1 MSVSRILLRS
11 SIALTLMLLV
21 SFGARAQYRAGI
33 QGTVLDPQGAA
44 VGGVT
49 MTVTA
54 EETGLSQVTTS
65 DEGGVYS
72 VNRLAPGLYR
82 VSAEKAGFKQKVLD
96 HLNIIADQ
104 ITSLNITLDLGQVT
118 ESVTVSAAELPAVD
132 TESGQIA
139 GNITSQQIQQ
149 LPSFGRDV
157 YQLAQLA
164 PGAFGDGAQQGGG
177 GSAQLPGTNSSASQ
191 KTDGIF
197 KTENAPQII
206 ANGAQLQQNNI
217 TLDGVGI
224 TSVSWGG
231 AAVITP
237 TEDSVQEVKVVT
249 NNYDAEDGRF
259 SGAQIQVT
267 SRSGTNSYH
276 GSAFIKNSQPG
287 FNAYQ
292 RWNGL
297 GSEGPGTPEERG
309 LQKDTAKFN
318 QIGGSIGGPIIKNK
332 LFVFFAYETIRNNS
346 TATSTGWYET
356 PAYAK
361 LAPTG
366 SIASQYLTF
375 PGEGASYS
383 SIISNAGTS
392 CTAVGL
398 VEYSAATG
406 KGNCITVPGQGL
418 DLGSPL
424 TTPLGTADPTWQS
437 TNVPGVG
444 GGLNPASPVATIM
457 DVSTTAPS
465 SVTEAQYNGRLD
477 FNLTSKDLIA
487 VSVYDVPVQTTNYNG
502 PVRSAN
508 LWHHDAMNQAM
519 TALWNHTFSPTW
531 LNEARFNAAGWRWNE
546 INNNS
551 QEPWGL
557 PTSNVDNIGT
567 VVNGGNNY
575 FGPPGPSVFDQWTY
589 NAKDVATKV
598 QGAHTI
604 KFGGEVTRLLFVQE
618 APWNA
623 RPTYYFHNYWDFL
636 NDAPYQENGT
646 FNPLT
651 GIPDS
656 FRYDTRSNLY
666 GFFIED
672 SYKAKP
678 NLTLTFG
685 LRWEYFGPLTTK
697 QNDLGVL
704 QLGATPNSQLTGMY
718 FRVGGALYNADK
730 ANFGPQ
736 LGFAWSP
743 QSFLDHSFANKL
755 VLRGGF
761 GIGYTGEEEAITLNG
776 NGNVPNVSF
785 APTLTGTDILYAPAS
800 NLHCFSCYPSNPSTL
815 SSFNVNNIPVSGAP
829 ISGTGFPENF
839 RTPYTY
845 RYSVEAQYE
854 FAKTW
859 VGTLGYQGS
868 LSRHLTR
875 QYNLNETLGAMGVP
889 LNPMVSDVDWYA
901 TDANAHYN
909 AFLAEIQ
916 HQFSRSFSIDGQY
929 RYASS
934 MDQGSQPYSVSYYQ
948 WNPNKAWGPSD
959 WDVRNLFK
967 VWGVWTP
974 NYYHSDRQW
983 VNKLVGGWTL
993 SGIFNWHS
1001 GFPWSPIYTA
1011 IDGNPICSIT
1021 YNTGCGQP
1029 NGSLFQLLPASY
1041 AGGGG
1046 SSQSVNS
1053 FKSGTNGNFPN
1064 GGASY
1069 FTAPSYTPCTVPFPE
1084 TCAVPGA
1091 PGPGVERNMFRGPRY
1106 IDVDATISKA
1116 FGLPKMPVLG
1126 ENAQFEFRANFYNL
1140 FNNLNLSMNGFN
1152 NTINNAQFGTATQAM
1167 GSRTMELQARFSF

>member
-1 MSVSRILLRS
+1 MSVPRTLSRSFIIL
-11 SIALTLMLLV
+11 AFLLFAAF
-21 SFGARAQYRAGI
+21 SAHAQYRAGM
-33 QGTVLDPQGAA
+33 QGSVLDAQGAA
-44 VGGVT
+44 VSGATV
-49 MTVTA
+49 TVTA
-54 EETGLSQVTTS
+54 QETGVAQQTTT
-65 DEGGVYS
+65 DDNGVYS
-72 VNRLAPGLYR
+72 INRLAPGPYAIA
-82 VSAEKAGFKQKVLD
+82 VEKAGFKKKTIQDLT
-96 HLNIIADQ
+96 IIADQ
-104 ITSLNITLDLGQVT
+104 ITALNIVLEVGQVT
-118 ESVTVSAAELPAVD
+118 DSVTVNASELPAID
-132 TESGQIA
+132 TESGQIS
-139 GNITSQQIQQ
+139 GTVTSQQIQQ

-164 PGAFGDGAQQGGG
+164 PGVFGDAAQQGGG
-177 GSAQLPGTNSSASQ
+177 GSAQLPGTNSAASGS
-191 KTDGIF
+191 TDGIF

-206 ANGAQLQQNNI
+206 ANGSQLQQNNI

-237 TEDSVQEVKVVT
+237 TEDSVQEVKVLT
-249 NNYDAEDGRF
+249 NNYDAEYGRF

-267 SRSGTNSYH
+267 SKAGTNEYH

-361 LAPTG
+361 LAPSN
-366 SIASQYLTF
+366 SIANQFLSF
-375 PGEGASYS
+375 PGEGASFS
-383 SIISNAGTS
+383 SIISNAGTN

-398 VEYSAATG
+398 VEYNAAT
-406 KGNCITVPGQGL
+406 KVGNCITVPGQGL

-437 TNVPGVG
+437 TNIPGVG
-444 GGLNPASPVATIM
+444 GGLNPANPVATIM

-477 FNLTSKDLIA
+477 FNITSKDLLA

-502 PVRSAN
+502 PVRAAN
-508 LWHHDAMNQAM
+508 LWNHDATNQAM
-519 TALWNHTFSPTW
+519 TGLWDHTFSPTF
-531 LNEARFNAAGWRWNE
+531 LNEVRVNAAGWRWNE
-546 INNNS
+546 INDNP

-557 PTSNVDNIGT
+557 PTANIDNIGT
-567 VVNGGNNY
+567 IVNGNNNY

-589 NAKDVATKV
+589 SGKDVATKV
-598 QGAHTI
+598 HGAHTI

-618 APWNA
+618 APWSA
-623 RPTYYFHNYWDFL
+623 RPSYTFHNYWDFL

-646 FNPLT
+646 FDPLT
-651 GIPDS
+651 GIPAS
-656 FRYDTRSNLY
+656 FRYDTRSTLL
-666 GFFIED
+666 GFFVQD
-672 SYKAKP
+672 NYKVKS
-678 NLTLTFG
+678 NFTVTYG

-704 QLGATPNSQLTGMY
+704 QLGSSPASELTGMY
-718 FRVGGALYNADK
+718 FRVGGPLYTADK
-730 ANFGPQ
+730 ADFGPQ

-743 QSFLDHSFANKL
+743 NSILNHDTAGKL
-755 VLRGGF
+755 VIRGGF

-785 APTLTGTDILYAPAS
+785 APTLTGSDILYEPAS
-800 NLHCFSCYPSNPSTL
+800 SLHCFGCYPSNPNTL
-815 SSFNVNNIPVSGAP
+815 TTFNVNNIPVSGAP
-829 ISGTGFPENF
+829 ISGTGFPEIF

-845 RYSVEAQYE
+845 RYSMEAQYE
-854 FAKTW
+854 FVKSW
-859 VGTLGYQGS
+859 VATVGYQGS
-868 LSRHLTR
+868 QSRHLTR
-875 QYNLNETLGAMGVP
+875 QYNLNETLGAEGVA

-901 TDANAHYN
+901 TDANAHFN
-909 AFLAEIQ
+909 ALLLELQ
-916 HQFSRSFSIDGQY
+916 HQFARSFSIDAQY

-948 WNPNKAWGPSD
+948 WNPKAAWGPSD
-959 WDVRNLFK
+959 WDVRNQFK
-967 VWGVWTP
+967 LWGVWTP
-974 NYYHSDRQW
+974 NYVHSDRQW
-983 VNKLVGGWTL
+983 VNKLVGGWSL

-1001 GFPWSPIYTA
+1001 GFPWSPIYTV
-1011 IDGNPICSIT
+1011 IDGNQICSIT

-1041 AGGGG
+1041 AGGAG
-1046 SSQSVNS
+1046 SSQSVSTFEN
-1053 FKSGTNGNFPN
+1053 KGNFPGIGST
-1064 GGASY
+1064 GGPY
-1069 FTAPSYTPCTVPFPE
+1069 FTQPSYTPCTAPYPQ
-1084 TCAVPGA
+1084 TCPIPGA
-1091 PGPGVERNMFRGPRY
+1091 PGIERNIFRGPRY
-1106 IDVDATISKA
+1106 LDVDATISKA

-1126 ENAQFEFRANFYNL
+1126 ENAQFEFRANVYNL